1 MNICLANEKEVQET
15 SQNFKWEKSPYLA
28 FIRKFQKECGGQFR
42 GNEVKNRLN
51 LENDRNI

>member
-15 SQNFKWEKSPYLA
+15 SQNLKREKSPYLA